1 MSKDLTDA
9 LRDLMEQ
16 NVANV
21 VEAPKER
28 GAAPAVRAAA
38 LVPSA
43 PAAASSGGAGIASPL
58 TETTYASRTFH
69 SSFVLSSPDGFL
81 NLMIHPVDTINFTD
95 ANGESV
101 AIKFKAPT

>member
-16 NVANV
+16 NTANV
-21 VEAPKER
+21 VEAPKAR

-38 LVPSA
+38 MATPA
-43 PAAASSGGAGIASPL
+43 PAKSSGGGIASPL

-69 SSFVLSSPDGFL
+69 ASYLISSPDGFL
-81 NLMIHPVDTINFTD
+81 NLLIYPVDTINFLD
-95 ANGESV
+95 ANSDPV
-101 AIKFKAPT
+101 AIKFKAPPP